1 MPQKDKDTLLIRLV
15 RKDKLLI
22 EQLHYRLLENEAD
35 LEHRVKNLK
44 SLIQDSLDANFNKL
58 DPPLNAQKYR
68 LLNQTI
74 RNLHG
79 AIGLHEKTTRD
90 KISDIEC
97 RILAL
102 KLLFELYPAYFKP
115 TLLSTGWKFQK
126 YITGRVNHVLMKYSR
141 LHEDYQFDYYND
153 IEFIKNFVLQSECL
167 DISLMPYWES

>member
-1 MPQKDKDTLLIRLV
+1 MPQKDKDALLIRLI

-35 LEHRVKNLK
+35 LEQRVEALK
-44 SLIQDSLDANFNKL
+44 TLIQDSLNSISNKL
-58 DPPLNAQKYR
+58 EAPLNAQKYR
-68 LLNQTI
+68 LLNLTL

-90 KISDIEC
+90 KMSDMEC
-97 RILAL
+97 RLLAL
-102 KLLFELYPAYFKP
+102 KLLFELYPTFFQS

-141 LHEDYQFDYYND
+141 LHEDYQFDFYD
-153 IEFIKNFVLQSECL
+153 DVEFIKNFVLQSECF